1 MYLKQVS
8 NIPVLLIVE
17 VILCGIMIN
26 SLYSFIYFYMY
37 KHDDGHFVH
46 FFKETSNIGKKN
58 KITFGDFFYFS
69 NNLFFSM
76 SSGVIPQSILSR
88 IIVLSHIMI
97 GFIFT
102 AIFIGRIVAI
112 PGFGA

>member
-1 MYLKQVS
+1 
-8 NIPVLLIVE
+8 
-17 VILCGIMIN
+17 
-26 SLYSFIYFYMY
+26 
-37 KHDDGHFVH
+37 
-46 FFKETSNIGKKN
+46 
-58 KITFGDFFYFS
+58 
-69 NNLFFSM
+69 LFFSM